1 MVLRCHYFADVC
13 ISVLLAFLA
22 FAISY
27 FCGYRLEMKKFEEN
41 KKYESLKE
49 NGNLELG
56 LNNTIS
62 TENEED
68 NTKNI

>member
-1 MVLRCHYFADVC
+1 
-13 ISVLLAFLA
+13 
-22 FAISY
+22 
-27 FCGYRLEMKKFEEN
+27 MKKFEEN

-62 TENEED
+62 TENEEE
-68 NTKNI
+68 NSKNI